1 MFNSFSCSFTAI
13 PYKEGFGSKQLAWLA
28 YSGVFGAVL
37 APMALMGGPLLIR
50 AAWYTAGVV
59 GGTDNISIALIHCK
73 MFFYFYIINVLV
85 IHLLTVYILIISTK
99 PNTPLYANHASCLE
113 PNPSLYGIALHTIP
127 VPMTVTNVA
136 PIA

>member
-1 MFNSFSCSFTAI
+1 MINKSMIVFQAIGATFVTVIGTGMVCRAI

-59 GGTDNISIALIHCK
+59 GGTDNISIGLIHCK

-99 PNTPLYANHASCLE
+99 PLCNLKL
-113 PNPSLYGIALHTIP
+113 
-127 VPMTVTNVA
+127 
-136 PIA
+136 